1 MWTSD
6 TELLD
11 LREVRR
17 RREAYA
23 RALDHQ
29 IEQRR
34 SHHQQQQKEEEE
46 LERKLAPSERAPSKW
61 LVEGGHSDLPAT
73 AASPS
78 LAQSDGLCG
87 EKRQE
92 RGVNTEEVTRAALS
106 HPRFRVIDERE
117 ASERLRGRA
126 QQMQW
131 KQILDEQ
138 VREKRRLKKEEEE
151 ARRRREEDEVKED
164 VRCVEEQKQQQ
175 QQEKRGQC
183 VSEEAR
189 DSRAG
194 PLHYA
199 LSLPPE
205 VVTMK
210 RQLNDAG
217 PNPYNREPDRGQRED
232 DYVLLDRHRLQPSGS
247 PDIAAGQLPSHTTL
261 RMQMSREGKRSS
273 ENDEYRD
280 LFDRSERTRMG
291 DRQLPCGDDTT
302 PNSQQPVI
310 GPRRIIDEYR
320 SLLME
325 IRRERE
331 ELRRDRD
338 DVRREKDEL
347 RVQRALLQLEN
358 EKMACLVDAQRALN
372 EQHQADLHSRLA
384 QKIQQPRQYQEPAK
398 QHRLSPIQDSVC
410 GSFDLLN
417 HQGRVSGTKVYSRL
431 SQIRQGLSDLS
442 MHDEHPQPA
451 MQARRRNSPSPMSMA
466 DFVAPTPNKR
476 MTNDFVYSPD
486 FQQSSQNR
494 STSAVTIEND
504 GNEMD
509 RSLAGESVFV
519 PLSPN
524 SSNHIN
530 NGPAS
535 RTASPLTSDIN
546 SCPTNYL
553 EGSRVIESRGFYD
566 FHQKSKSREKADI
579 FVNGSITGSGI
590 ALDHDSRSD
599 GNDAGNAEDELSQS
613 TTIAEPS
620 RLAASSNFVQ
630 GQGL

>member
-29 IEQRR
+29 IELRR

-46 LERKLAPSERAPSKW
+46 LERQLAPSERAPSKW
-61 LVEGGHSDLPAT
+61 LVEGGHSDLPVT

-78 LAQSDGLCG
+78 LAQSDGFCD
-87 EKRQE
+87 EKRQD
-92 RGVNTEEVTRAALS
+92 RGVNTGEVTTAALS

-138 VREKRRLKKEEEE
+138 VREKKRLKQEEEE
-151 ARRRREEDEVKED
+151 ARRQREEDEVKKD

-175 QQEKRGQC
+175 QVKRGQC
-183 VSEEAR
+183 VPVEAR
-189 DSRAG
+189 DTRAG
-194 PLHYA
+194 PLHHA
-199 LSLPPE
+199 LPSPPD
-205 VVTMK
+205 VVTVK
-210 RQLNDAG
+210 RQLTDARLST
-217 PNPYNREPDRGQRED
+217 YNREPDRGQRED
-232 DYVLLDRHRLQPSGS
+232 DYVLLDRHRLQPGGS
-247 PDIAAGQLPSHTTL
+247 ADAAAGHLPSHTTS
-261 RMQMSREGKRSS
+261 RMQLPRGDERRSG
-273 ENDEYRD
+273 NDEYRD
-280 LFDRSERTRMG
+280 PFDRSERTRTG
-291 DRQLPCGDDTT
+291 DRQFQCGDDNT
-302 PNSQQPVI
+302 PNLQQPVI
-310 GPRRIIDEYR
+310 GQRRIIDEYR

-358 EKMACLVDAQRALN
+358 EKMASLVDAQRVLN
-372 EQHQADLHSRLA
+372 EQHQADLHTCLA
-384 QKIQQPRQYQEPAK
+384 QQARQQSQQRRQYQELAK
-398 QHRLSPIQDSVC
+398 QHRLSPAQDDVC
-410 GSFDLLN
+410 GSFDLPN
-417 HQGRVSGTKVYSRL
+417 HQGRMSGTKVYSRL

-442 MHDEHPQPA
+442 MHGEHPQPA
-451 MQARRRNSPSPMSMA
+451 VQERRRNSPSPMSMA

-486 FQQSSQNR
+486 FQQLSQNR
-494 STSAVTIEND
+494 PTSAVTIEND
-504 GNEMD
+504 DNEMD
-509 RSLAGESVFV
+509 QSLVGESVFV
-519 PLSPN
+519 PLCPN
-524 SSNHIN
+524 SLNHTN
-530 NGPAS
+530 NGPAP
-535 RTASPLTSDIN
+535 RTASPLTSAVN
-546 SCPTNYL
+546 YCPTNCL

-566 FHQKSKSREKADI
+566 FHQETKIGDKDD
-579 FVNGSITGSGI
+579 FGVNESITGSGI
-590 ALDHDSRSD
+590 ASDHGSRSD
-599 GNDAGNAEDELSQS
+599 GRCNDAK
-613 TTIAEPS
+613 
-620 RLAASSNFVQ
+620 
-630 GQGL
+630 